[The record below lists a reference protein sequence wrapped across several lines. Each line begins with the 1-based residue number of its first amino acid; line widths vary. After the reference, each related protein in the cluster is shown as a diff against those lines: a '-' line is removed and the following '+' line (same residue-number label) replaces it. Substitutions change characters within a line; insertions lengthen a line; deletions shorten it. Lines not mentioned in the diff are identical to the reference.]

1 MGQRKLKQASGGC
14 EIVHLSELGR
24 ARFAFPPIRQTADGA
39 IHPHSAEAL
48 LSQNGESPF
57 LSHSARGLCITAVHH
72 AAHRDGGGG
81 GVPGPLRIEAVTR
94 TCGGGK
100 SSLARM
106 TPRQSEVD
114 GPRPVSGGGGGATC
128 ALVAAAPTAVTRP
141 GLHQHH
147 VRLVARRRRPPRA
160 EGRNIRIRRR
170 ETFRVL

>member
-1 MGQRKLKQASGGC
+1 M
-14 EIVHLSELGR
+14 
-24 ARFAFPPIRQTADGA
+24 
-39 IHPHSAEAL
+39 
-48 LSQNGESPF
+48 
-57 LSHSARGLCITAVHH
+57 HH

-114 GPRPVSGGGGGATC
+114 GPRPVSGGGGSGATC

-147 VRLVARRRRPPRA
+147 VRLVARRRCPPRA
-160 EGRNIRIRRR
+160 GGAFTYGIGDH
-170 ETFRVL
+170 F

>member
-1 MGQRKLKQASGGC
+1 MEQFIL
-14 EIVHLSELGR
+14 
-24 ARFAFPPIRQTADGA
+24 IRQR
-39 IHPHSAEAL
+39 SL
-48 LSQNGESPF
+48 LSQNRESPF

-72 AAHRDGGGG
+72 AAHRDGGG

-141 GLHQHH
+141 GLHEDH

-160 EGRNIRIRRR
+160 GEHSHRTSVIEPDRLRLLKNRDYDYLAILAIFQGNQLPIL
-170 ETFRVL
+170 TKSNLSLDYF